1 MPLRL
6 LIDAIVFTFAHELN
20 ASDLLKAA
28 YAARERTACRLLV
41 IIVGIA

>member
-1 MPLRL
+1 MRSSLRSPY
-6 LIDAIVFTFAHELN
+6 ELN